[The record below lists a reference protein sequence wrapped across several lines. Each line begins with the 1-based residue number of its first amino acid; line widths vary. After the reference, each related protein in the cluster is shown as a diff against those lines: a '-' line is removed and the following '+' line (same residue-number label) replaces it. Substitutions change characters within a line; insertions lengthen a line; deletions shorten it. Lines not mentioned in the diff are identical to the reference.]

1 VWQQSYTPDRHVVFE
16 DPFIYF
22 DRKEDCHILK
32 EYPLDYNS
40 YPTNNAPLYWP
51 LPRSFLGDRTGSY
64 NGFIRFR
71 IWNDDNHKRVQQI
84 RPDAASFRLFPQ
96 VLLIGN
102 DRIKLEHI
110 PNEISDDGKY
120 KVRLHESQWRNRISP
135 QLPVTRKQLMVALQ
149 KVQAIYIRGTY
160 NPMYRGDSISLR
172 DVSLDI
178 SVGNVT
184 DGGNASTAI
193 GVEKCADCP
202 EGYAGDSCQN
212 PA

>member
-1 VWQQSYTPDRHVVFE
+1 
-16 DPFIYF
+16 
-22 DRKEDCHILK
+22 
-32 EYPLDYNS
+32 
-40 YPTNNAPLYWP
+40 
-51 LPRSFLGDRTGSY
+51 
-64 NGFIRFR
+64 
-71 IWNDDNHKRVQQI
+71 
-84 RPDAASFRLFPQ
+84 
-96 VLLIGN
+96 
-102 DRIKLEHI
+102 LEHI

-202 EGYAGDSCQN
+202 EGYAGKKIIKQIFRFLLQYKTLAERFKTRTIWGFGVFSW
-212 PA
+212 PSG